1 LHSDG
6 KSEIYSL
13 GWGVLCANFSERAK
27 MNKDQLIKALIQYEL
42 QFLIDNPQW
51 LEDTVSFFAAGGF
64 NDMSYEVL
72 RNLYKQH
79 LEVV

>member
-1 LHSDG
+1 
-6 KSEIYSL
+6 
-13 GWGVLCANFSERAK
+13 

-79 LEVV
+79 LEVA